1 MKLNNVNEQQTI
13 NLRYKKI
20 EEELTGYWKSDQWD
34 SLQCPLYT
42 EKSKIGKQ
50 TIKFNT
56 ALNSRIT
63 NEFKYYFFRRLN
75 ESELRMSTVWGSTTA
90 INRLQR
96 FILKYYSHIHSIL
109 DISYE
114 KFLFHYKTFLF
125 EQGCSELTS
134 RGYVQLYNRIY
145 SFLFDWF
152 DERSET
158 EKDIW
163 NVRKLGIDYNK
174 SSATDCTLNFN
185 IVPSPFR
192 ALIKRYIKNRVLLQE
207 SLSWGSAI
215 QNIAKLPV
223 FFNFIHNKYP
233 KWDGLKEL
241 NRNDIEEFI
250 QHLKATPMGGNSVHK
265 GQAPTGNYINRSISF
280 LETFIEYLQRFEW
293 NEAPIKPVRLLIFPE
308 DKPKLPPKSVDNVK
322 YISDFVWEQIMNHM
336 EKLPEDIRKIVLL
349 LEATGFR
356 ISDTCALKL
365 DCLIHREDGWWIVGE
380 QRKVKDKTHRVPIS
394 EDLAKV
400 VLTHQELTR
409 RKSSVE
415 TNPFNYLFPT
425 YDGKRKGQPI
435 SRANVVNNLNKL
447 AVENNIVSENG
458 DIYRCKPHAF
468 RHRFGVNLINNG
480 MNILHVQK
488 LMAHASPEMTLVYAQ
503 IHDTTLRNEW
513 EKASNNGAV
522 RLQHGG
528 KIITT
533 SIEQQAV
540 ENGLE
545 LDWIRHNLDSVRL
558 DHGFCIKSPKN
569 NCDYLEQTLEP
580 PCIKNSCRSFHV
592 DLTFLDFYNDQIIK
606 MESDI
611 EVYQSSGRNRSIEII
626 KPKLK
631 KYKEIRDG
639 IIKDGG
645 IYGLPKQRRE
655 FKNE

>member
-1 MKLNNVNEQQTI
+1 MKLNKANVQQST

-20 EEELTGYWKSDQWD
+20 EEELTGYWKGDQWD
-34 SLQCPLYT
+34 ALQCPLYT
-42 EKSKIGKQ
+42 EESKINKQ

-75 ESELRMSTVWGSTTA
+75 ESELKMSTVWRRSTA
-90 INRLQR
+90 INRLQG
-96 FILKYYSHIHSIL
+96 FILKYYSHIHSVL

-114 KFLFHYKTFLF
+114 KFSFHYKTYFF
-125 EQGCSELTS
+125 EQGYSELTV
-134 RGYVQLYNRIY
+134 RNYVQLYNRIY
-145 SFLFDWF
+145 SFLFDWY
-152 DERSET
+152 DERNET

-163 NVRKLGIDYNK
+163 DVRKLGIDYNK

-185 IVPSPFR
+185 SIPSSFR

-241 NRNDIEEFI
+241 NRKDIEEFI
-250 QHLKATPMGGNSVHK
+250 QHLRATPMGGNSVHK
-265 GQAPTGNYINRSISF
+265 GQAPTGNYINRSLSF
-280 LETFIEYLQRFEW
+280 LETLIEYLQRFEW

-322 YISDFVWEQIMNHM
+322 YISDYVWEQIMNHM
-336 EKLPEDIRKIVLL
+336 EKLPEEIRKIVLL

-356 ISDTCALKL
+356 ISDTCALKI
-365 DCLIHREDGWWIVGE
+365 DCLVRRDDGWWIVGE

-394 EDLAKV
+394 EEIAKM
-400 VLTHQELTR
+400 VLTQQELTR
-409 RKSSVE
+409 QKSSIE

-425 YDGKRKGQPI
+425 YGGTRKGQPI
-435 SRANVVNNLNKL
+435 SRENVVNNLNKL
-447 AVENNIVSENG
+447 ALENDIVNENG
-458 DIYRCKPHAF
+458 DSYQCKPHAF

-522 RLQHGG
+522 RLQSGG
-528 KIITT
+528 KIIAT

-545 LDWIRHNLDSVRL
+545 LEWIRHNLDSVRL

-592 DLTFLDFYNDQIIK
+592 DQTFLDFYNEQIMKI
-606 MESDI
+606 ESDI
-611 EVYQSSGRNRSIEII
+611 EVYQKSGRNRSIEII
-626 KPKLK
+626 QPKLK
-631 KYKEIRDG
+631 KYKEIRDE
-639 IIKDGG
+639 ITKSGG

-655 FKNE
+655 IKNE